1 MNCQEVQQLLDAYLD
16 GESNDQE
23 RLFVEL
29 HLEGCSTCSEELDIL
44 KAVLHQ
50 TSMLPHKI
58 APGRSLWQDMAAGIE
73 RNAGPTNIFRLSVSA
88 TKAPRRAP
96 RRAITTARPYS
107 RRARI
112 SRWRFGSLAIT
123 ASVIIAVGS
132 FWFSIGSGE
141 ASWGVACVEGFPH
154 IGSEPFTGRANL
166 DVGEWLETDASS
178 RARVEVGM
186 IGEVDVEP
194 NTRLRLVGAAI
205 TDHRISLERGTIHA
219 TIWAP
224 PRLFFV
230 ETPSALVID
239 LGCAYTLRVDEAGIS
254 LLEVTAG
261 FVALKWEGR
270 QSIVPAGAA
279 CRTTPEVGPGTPF
292 DMSAS
297 EHFQEA
303 LARFDCAHNAS
314 DALIA
319 VLSEARREDA
329 VTLWHLLTRTD
340 EKDRSQV
347 YDRLALLAPP
357 PPNVDKAG
365 VLGGDSEMLNRWA
378 KEIGIGQMW
387 LDL

>member
-1 MNCQEVQQLLDAYLD
+1 MD
-16 GESNDQE
+16 
-23 RLFVEL
+23 
-29 HLEGCSTCSEELDIL
+29 
-44 KAVLHQ
+44 
-50 TSMLPHKI
+50 
-58 APGRSLWQDMAAGIE
+58 
-73 RNAGPTNIFRLSVSA
+73 
-88 TKAPRRAP
+88 
-96 RRAITTARPYS
+96 
-107 RRARI
+107 
-112 SRWRFGSLAIT
+112 
-123 ASVIIAVGS
+123 
-132 FWFSIGSGE
+132 
-141 ASWGVACVEGFPH
+141 GFPH

-292 DMSAS
+292 DLSAS

>member
-23 RLFVEL
+23 RLLVEL
-29 HLEGCSTCSEELDIL
+29 HTEGCSTCSEELHLL
-44 KAVLHQ
+44 KALHHQ
-50 TSMLPHKI
+50 ASLLPHKI
-58 APGRSLWQDMAAGIE
+58 TPERSLWQVVVAGIE
-73 RNAGPTNIFRLSVSA
+73 RNAGPTNIFRLRASA

-141 ASWGVACVEGFPH
+141 ASWGVACVDGFPH

-292 DMSAS
+292 DLSAS